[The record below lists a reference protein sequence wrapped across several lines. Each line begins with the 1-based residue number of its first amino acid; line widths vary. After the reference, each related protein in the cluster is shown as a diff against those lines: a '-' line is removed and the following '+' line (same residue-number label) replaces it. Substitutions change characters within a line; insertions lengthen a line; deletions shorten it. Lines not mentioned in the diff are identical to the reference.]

1 MTLSLVHSA
10 LMFIIPPSIV
20 VITSIC
26 FHFRGQA
33 LLLCFWFCLST
44 RRQTMKCLAKHV
56 LLSSQSP
63 HLSLHPGWSAR
74 TTPTMR
80 RFTYF
85 SVRKTLT
92 WAQKRTPGYQG
103 LPEFV
108 RYTLIYRRRHCW
120 QRRSTNLSRLP
131 QLIPTILFSSA
142 SVIKLIAM
150 QIFFCGGSARLAL
163 IAVGLSSGK
172 NSGRF

>member
-1 MTLSLVHSA
+1 
-10 LMFIIPPSIV
+10 MFVIPPSNV
-20 VITSIC
+20 VIISIC
-26 FHFRGQA
+26 FHFTCQA
-33 LLLCFWFCLST
+33 LLLCFLFYLST
-44 RRQTMKCLAKHV
+44 PRITIKCLAKHV

-63 HLSLHPGWSAR
+63 HSSLHPGWSAR
-74 TTPTMR
+74 TTLRMR

-108 RYTLIYRRRHCW
+108 RYILICWRRRSW
-120 QRRSTNLSRLP
+120 QSRCPNLSRLP
-131 QLIPTILFSSA
+131 QLIPIILFSST
-142 SVIKLIAM
+142 SVIKLITM
-150 QIFFCGGSARLAL
+150 QMFLCGGSARLAL

-172 NSGRF
+172 KQQEVLKEG